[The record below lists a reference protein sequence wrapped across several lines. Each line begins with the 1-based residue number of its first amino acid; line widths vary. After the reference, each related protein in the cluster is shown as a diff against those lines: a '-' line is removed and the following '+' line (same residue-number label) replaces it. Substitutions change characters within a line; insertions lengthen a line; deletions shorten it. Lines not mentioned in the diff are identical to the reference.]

1 VEISVKSPASSPDF
15 DRRNEL
21 GYKSGIITE
30 ERSGNAI
37 SHRGESAERVRRENM
52 SRYGS
57 DAIVG
62 VVAFEPLLSLRE
74 AADLLGVHWKT
85 LEIFAR
91 RGQIPGT
98 KVGKR
103 WRFRASV
110 LDRWLADRLG
120 PTNEGVVAEG
130 DKLDPQPRR
139 AS

>member
-1 VEISVKSPASSPDF
+1 
-15 DRRNEL
+15 
-21 GYKSGIITE
+21 
-30 ERSGNAI
+30 
-37 SHRGESAERVRRENM
+37 M
-52 SRYGS
+52 SRNDS
-57 DAIVG
+57 ETIMG

-74 AADLLGVHWKT
+74 AADLLGMHWKT

-110 LDRWLADRLG
+110 LDRWLTDRLG
-120 PTNEGVVAEG
+120 PTNAEGMVAQG

>member
-1 VEISVKSPASSPDF
+1 
-15 DRRNEL
+15 
-21 GYKSGIITE
+21 
-30 ERSGNAI
+30 
-37 SHRGESAERVRRENM
+37 M
-52 SRYGS
+52 SRNDS
-57 DAIVG
+57 ETIAG

-91 RGQIPGT
+91 RGQIPAT

-110 LDRWLADRLG
+110 LDRWLADRLV
-120 PTNEGVVAEG
+120 PTNAQGMVAEG
-130 DKLDPQPRR
+130 GKLDPQPRR

>member
-1 VEISVKSPASSPDF
+1 MATQSA
-15 DRRNEL
+15 
-21 GYKSGIITE
+21 
-30 ERSGNAI
+30 A
-37 SHRGESAERVRRENM
+37 AERVRRGNM
-52 SRYGS
+52 SRYSS

-120 PTNEGVVAEG
+120 PTKEGVVAEG

>member
-1 VEISVKSPASSPDF
+1 
-15 DRRNEL
+15 
-21 GYKSGIITE
+21 
-30 ERSGNAI
+30 
-37 SHRGESAERVRRENM
+37 M
-52 SRYGS
+52 SRN
-57 DAIVG
+57 DTNMIAG

-91 RGQIPGT
+91 RGQIPAT

-103 WRFRASV
+103 WRFRATV

-120 PTNEGVVAEG
+120 PAGAKDSVAE
-130 DKLDPQPRR
+130 DVKLDPQPRR